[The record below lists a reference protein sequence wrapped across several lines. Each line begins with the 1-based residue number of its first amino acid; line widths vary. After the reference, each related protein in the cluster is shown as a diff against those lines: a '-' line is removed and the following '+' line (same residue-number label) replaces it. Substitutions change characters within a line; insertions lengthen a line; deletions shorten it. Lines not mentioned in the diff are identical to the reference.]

1 MELPAKVL
9 EALNEL
15 RKRHSHYVDI
25 KIINGRCYVYEST
38 SSWDKER
45 KKVKKTARYLGKIT
59 LDGIFVPSVPRQRG
73 LEAALVEGRPDGS
86 GEQRRIYRKSVERVG
101 KYEQEILMMLSMDG
115 RATVSEIAKKIGLK
129 NTATEWH
136 RRNIEEKYGIRYI
149 AEIDIGKLGYLT
161 YIILIKFENK
171 RPGINEARRELEK
184 EVSVQ
189 LAMMTY
195 GKFDI
200 IMYMVMSR
208 YDDIKSHLFKMRG
221 RIFQDFDLKLYVVPF
236 YLDYSFVPL
245 REEFIDTLEERVW
258 SRSAD
263 RPRPREGDL
272 LRREYAVLRA
282 LGKDG
287 RREFTSIDSEYG
299 LTAGSARHT
308 YHSMMGDG
316 TIKRITISMS
326 KVHIN
331 YISAISIEKIN
342 HVKFAEDRQYLM
354 RSIAED
360 MDGSVMNKYALVGD
374 IKMPEGVFILM
385 PVANN
390 EDMIA
395 VDEQLKEIGGTEI
408 DTQIITNVIVGSL
421 CYRKFDNSESSQYK
435 ILKTEYENEM

>member
-1 MELPAKVL
+1 MELPAKIL
-9 EALNEL
+9 EALAEI
-15 RKRHSHYVDI
+15 RKRHSHYVDV

-45 KKVKKTARYLGKIT
+45 KKVKKTAKYLGKIT
-59 LDGIFVPSVPRQRG
+59 LDGIFVPSVPRQKG
-73 LEAALVEGRPDGS
+73 LEAALVEGKTDGS
-86 GEQRRIYRKSVERVG
+86 ALQRRVYRKSVERVG
-101 KYEQEILMMLSMDG
+101 KYEQEILTTLSMDG
-115 RATVSEIAKKIGLK
+115 RTTVSELAKKIGLK
-129 NTATEWH
+129 NTAAEWH

-184 EVSVQ
+184 EASIQ

-200 IMYMVMSR
+200 IMYMLMSR
-208 YDDIKSHLFKMRG
+208 YDDIKSHLFRIRG
-221 RIFQDFDLKLYVVPF
+221 RIFQEYDLKLYVVPF

-245 REEFIDTLEERVW
+245 REEFISTLEERVW
-258 SRSAD
+258 SRSAQ

-272 LRREYAVLRA
+272 LRREYAVLKA

-299 LTAGSARHT
+299 LTPGSARHT
-308 YHSMMGDG
+308 YHSMVDKG
-316 TIKRITISMS
+316 TIKRVTISMS
-326 KVHIN
+326 NVRVN

-354 RSIAED
+354 RNIVED
-360 MDGSVMNKYALVGD
+360 MAGSVINKYALVGD

-385 PVANN
+385 PVKNN
-390 EDMIA
+390 EDMIT
-395 VDEQLKEIGGTEI
+395 VDEQLKRISGTEI
-408 DTQIITNVIVGSL
+408 DTQIVTNVIVGSL
-421 CYRKFDNSESSQYK
+421 CYRKFDNKESNQYK
-435 ILKTEYENEM
+435 ILKTEYENAR